1 MDCYA
6 HFTLFS
12 RGEDLFK
19 AAKKIINTL
28 STLLIVLVF
37 IMAFLIAGVRLI
49 GYTPYTVLSGSM
61 EPTFHVG
68 SLIYVKE
75 VDPTTLKVGDPLTF
89 TFSNGTIVT
98 HKIIEVIEA
107 DNPSQLQF
115 RTQGEANNTP
125 DGEPVTVNRI
135 IGKPAFT
142 IPYLGFVSHFVQ
154 NPPGTYITVC
164 FCVAI
169 LIFTFLPDF
178 IPEEKDKKAEL
189 TEESEKEAD
198 EEK

>member
-1 MDCYA
+1 MPIFRWRWDS
-6 HFTLFS
+6 LIKS
-12 RGEDLFK
+12 IKK
-19 AAKKIINTL
+19 AISVV
-28 STLLIVLVF
+28 STLLIILIFVL
-37 IMAFLIAGVRLI
+37 AFLLAGVRLI

-89 TFSNGTIVT
+89 TFSNGTVVT
-98 HKIIEVIEA
+98 HKIIDIIEA
-107 DNPSQLQF
+107 DTPSQLQF

-135 IGKPAFT
+135 LGKPAFT
-142 IPYLGFVSHFVQ
+142 IPYLGFVSNFVQ
-154 NPPGTYITVC
+154 NPPGTYITIC
-164 FCVAI
+164 FCAAI

-178 IPEEKDKKAEL
+178 ISEEKDKA
-189 TEESEKEAD
+189 EESEKEAD